1 MSKALI
7 VKKMEQQSGT
17 RRDRKKAKLRAELV
31 EAAISLFKDN
41 GFEKT
46 RIEDIAAAVDVAVAT
61 VYNYFS
67 TKQQIL
73 VEIVSKTTDD
83 AEPAVLAIVENPPK
97 NPVDAVLSLIKTDFG
112 NLDDKADKKLW
123 RELLASMNRDQ
134 ENRERIEEIRG
145 RFRGSLRQLIKA
157 LVHKRQLAASADIE
171 ALVDISYAI
180 YAYHFRQLVCID
192 RMTTAHTLKLIRR
205 DVKALFSGFL
215 MTV

>member
-1 MSKALI
+1 MT
-7 VKKMEQQSGT
+7 VKKLEQQPGT

-31 EAAISLFKDN
+31 EAAIALFKDN

-83 AEPAVLAIVENPPK
+83 TVPAVLAIVENPPK
-97 NPVDAVLSLIKTDFG
+97 NPVDAVLSLIRTDFG
-112 NLDDKADKKLW
+112 NLDDKDDKKLW

-157 LVHKRQLAASADIE
+157 LMHKQQLTASADIE

-180 YAYHFRQLVCID
+180 YAYHFRQLVCLD
-192 RMTTAHTLKLIRR
+192 QMTTAHTLKLIRR
-205 DVKALFSGFL
+205 DVKALLSGFL
-215 MTV
+215 MSA